1 MRTVVKCIAVVLAIV
16 VSSVDAMADKK
27 YPFRG
32 EVLNGYEENAVRA
45 RCDSMDLQPIEGLWY
60 YPEEEMTVMI
70 ERCEGAKL
78 PEAQDYRIVLVDSED
93 VSLLPGTV
101 IGYCKPTAEVR
112 KYKVWIYGEQ
122 KLSILE
128 NLQACLG
135 ELSED
140 ASLMLIKR
148 NEVKM
153 RVRMNFTRF
162 LPTLLNGLSV
172 TATNSNDVKF
182 PDGFRKIYPKVK
194 TKNGKVRYL

>member
-1 MRTVVKCIAVVLAIV
+1 MKTIVKYIVVVLAIV

-32 EVLNGYEENAVRA
+32 EVLNGYEESVVRE

-70 ERCEGAKL
+70 ERCEGTKL

-101 IGYCKPTAEVR
+101 IGYCKPTADAR

>member
-1 MRTVVKCIAVVLAIV
+1 MKTIVKYIVVVLAIV

-32 EVLNGYEENAVRA
+32 EVLNGYEESVVRA

-60 YPEEEMTVMI
+60 YPEEAMTVMI
-70 ERCEGAKL
+70 ERCEGTKL

-101 IGYCKPTAEVR
+101 IGYCKPTADAR

>member
-32 EVLNGYEENAVRA
+32 EVLNGYEESVVRA

-70 ERCEGAKL
+70 ERCEGTKL

-101 IGYCKPTAEVR
+101 IGYCKPTADAR